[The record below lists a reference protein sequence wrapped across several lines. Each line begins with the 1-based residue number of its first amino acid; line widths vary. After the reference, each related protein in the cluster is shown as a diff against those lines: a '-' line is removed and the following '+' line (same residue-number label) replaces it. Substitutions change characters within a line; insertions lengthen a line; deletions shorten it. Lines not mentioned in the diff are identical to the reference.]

1 MDYQPMNQSTDEGS
15 VPPMPSMYESA
26 AVAAAAPAKSMTKL
40 YVALGGVVLLSLGVL
55 VVWYLMPPAVPT
67 VPVAEQ
73 QQVQQTSA
81 VAETQ
86 LAPLTSG
93 NTTANISADLSQ
105 IPDDSAALTQD
116 QNSLNQSIQGL

>member
-1 MDYQPMNQSTDEGS
+1 MDYQPMNQSTEGS
-15 VPPMPSMYESA
+15 VPPMPSMYEPA
-26 AVAAAAPAKSMTKL
+26 PAPAAPAKSMTKL

-55 VVWYLMPPAVPT
+55 VVWYLMPPVVPT
-67 VPVAEQ
+67 APVAEQ
-73 QQVQQTSA
+73 QQVPQTSA

-116 QNSLNQSIQGL
+116 QNSLKQSIQGL